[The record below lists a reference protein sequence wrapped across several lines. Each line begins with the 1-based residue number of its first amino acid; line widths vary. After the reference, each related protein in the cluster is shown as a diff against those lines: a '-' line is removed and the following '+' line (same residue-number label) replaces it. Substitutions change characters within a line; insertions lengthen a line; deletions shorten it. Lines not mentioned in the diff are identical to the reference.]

1 MTNIVDTQ
9 PQIISPS
16 ISKAL
21 HDYIESIQRYELWM
35 ALAWFDIKVQ
45 YKRSVLGPFWL
56 TLSTGIA
63 IATIGPIY
71 SKLMGASSTNY
82 FAYLATS
89 IILWNFIAGVVN
101 TTDISLI
108 SAEGLLKD
116 AKLPFVMF
124 VIKEIYKNLLMLA
137 HTSVIIVILMF
148 FFTFN
153 VNLPLFLVS
162 LVVVVLNLFW
172 VGLFLAV
179 FCTRYRDIAQIVTSL
194 VQVAFFVT
202 PVMWQPHMIGD
213 RHFVVEAN
221 PFYYL
226 IDVFRSP
233 LLNAEI
239 NVRNLTVC
247 IVAAIVGN
255 VAAFLLFAAKRNR
268 IAYWL

>member
-1 MTNIVDTQ
+1 MTDIVA
-9 PQIISPS
+9 PHARPVSPF
-16 ISKAL
+16 ISKAIK
-21 HDYIESIQRYELWM
+21 DYVDSFKRYELWM
-35 ALAWFDIKVQ
+35 SLAWFEVKVQ
-45 YKRSVLGPFWL
+45 YKRSVLGPFWI

-71 SKLMGASSTNY
+71 AKLMGGKTDNY

-89 IILWNFIAGVVN
+89 IILWNFIAGVVT
-101 TTDISLI
+101 TTDIALI

-124 VIKEIYKNLLMLA
+124 IVKEIFRNLITLA
-137 HTSVIIVILMF
+137 HSAVIIVVLMF
-148 FFTFN
+148 FFSFN
-153 VNLPLFLVS
+153 INLPLFLIS

-172 VGLFLAV
+172 IGLFLAI

-226 IDVFRSP
+226 IDIFRTP
-233 LLNAEI
+233 LLDG
-239 NVRNLTVC
+239 NVNLRNMAVC
-247 IVAAIVGN
+247 VAAAIIGN
-255 VAAFLLFAAKRNR
+255 GIAFLLFAMKRNR

>member
-1 MTNIVDTQ
+1 MTDIAASR
-9 PQIISPS
+9 PQTISPS
-16 ISKAL
+16 IVKAL
-21 HDYIESIQRYELWM
+21 DDYRETFRRHELWM
-35 ALAWFDIKVQ
+35 SLAWFEIKVQ
-45 YKRSVLGPFWL
+45 YKRSVLGPFWI

-71 SKLMGASSTNY
+71 SRLMGGRTDNY

-89 IILWNFIAGVVN
+89 IILWNFIAGVIN
-101 TTDISLI
+101 TADVALI

-124 VIKEIYKNLLMLA
+124 IVKEIFKNLITLA
-137 HTSVIIVILMF
+137 HSAVIIVILMF
-148 FFTFN
+148 FFSFN
-153 VNLPLFLVS
+153 INLPLFFVS

-172 VGLFLAV
+172 VGLFLAI

-202 PVMWQPHMIGD
+202 PVMWQPHMLGD
-213 RHFVVEAN
+213 RHFVVEIN

-233 LLNAEI
+233 LLDGNV
-239 NVRNLTVC
+239 NVRNLIIC
-247 IVAAIVGN
+247 IIAAVVGN
-255 VAAFLLFAAKRNR
+255 GLTFLLFAVKRKR
-268 IAYWL
+268 IAYWM